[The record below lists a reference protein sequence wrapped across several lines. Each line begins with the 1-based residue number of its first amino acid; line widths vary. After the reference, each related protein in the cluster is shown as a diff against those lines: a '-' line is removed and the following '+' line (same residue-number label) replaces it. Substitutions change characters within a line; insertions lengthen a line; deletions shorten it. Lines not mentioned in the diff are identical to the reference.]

1 MEIGEQVGKYV
12 VEAELGRG
20 GMGVVYRAR
29 HATLERTVAL
39 KVLSPKLAP
48 DSSARGRFVREAQ
61 AIARLNHPGIVQIFD
76 IEEQEELLYLVME
89 FVEGDNLDGLLK
101 KTSISFRRAARIVAD
116 LAAALHFAHEKGVVH
131 RDVKPANI
139 LLTPHRTVK
148 LADFGL
154 AHLLDR
160 EMGLTK
166 TGMVVGS
173 PHYMSPEQCQGNPVD
188 RRADVY
194 ALGIVL
200 YRMLVGSV
208 PFSAPNSLSVLVS
221 QVQEPTPDP
230 LAKNPQVPL
239 PLRDV
244 IVRAMEKNPDARFQ
258 TMREMQRALLAWLGE
273 PLPDDREEFLKQKGG
288 DVPTVLLPGVPP
300 GASSGPGAR
309 AATATEAIPPGALPT
324 ALSTPPPTAA
334 SHARPS
340 SALAPPEEVETLS
353 SPTPFPSVTGA
364 ASPGSGADERGPS
377 RPRARRHREA
387 EPVPVVVRTSRSGWI
402 PGIVVGIL
410 IAAAVWAW
418 QSGMIRIGPPRGS
431 EAPVATAAVPPPST
445 VPQAGAPVTP
455 PPEATAGPVVPTP
468 GDEAAAATPGAGAT
482 PGPATPAVPSPAP
495 APTAV
500 PAPSPTAGPRELTVP
515 LPASDPRRKAGAVC
529 VVERGLNFQWLE
541 GDERSQTF
549 RRKVWLDFG
558 LDPAAPKAG
567 EPFFVVVWLRNDAGE
582 AVVVERVVPEPADE
596 AAHPKAVPGVTLPLT
611 VPPRSTRPL
620 VMFEVSRLPES
631 GVVRGVRAFAAGNLS
646 WGRSAEIQPCR

>member
-76 IEEQEELLYLVME
+76 IEEQGELLYLVME

-101 KTSISFRRAARIVAD
+101 KTSISFKRAARIVAD

-230 LAKNPQVPL
+230 LAKNPQVPV

-244 IVRAMEKNPDARFQ
+244 IVRAMEKDPNARFQ

-273 PLPDDREEFLKQKGG
+273 PLPDDREEFLKQKSV

-300 GASSGPGAR
+300 GAGSGPGAR
-309 AATATEAIPPGALPT
+309 AATATEAIPAGALPT
-324 ALSTPPPTAA
+324 ALS
-334 SHARPS
+334 S
-340 SALAPPEEVETLS
+340 
-353 SPTPFPSVTGA
+353 
-364 ASPGSGADERGPS
+364 
-377 RPRARRHREA
+377 
-387 EPVPVVVRTSRSGWI
+387 
-402 PGIVVGIL
+402 
-410 IAAAVWAW
+410 
-418 QSGMIRIGPPRGS
+418 
-431 EAPVATAAVPPPST
+431 
-445 VPQAGAPVTP
+445 
-455 PPEATAGPVVPTP
+455 
-468 GDEAAAATPGAGAT
+468 
-482 PGPATPAVPSPAP
+482 
-495 APTAV
+495 
-500 PAPSPTAGPRELTVP
+500 
-515 LPASDPRRKAGAVC
+515 
-529 VVERGLNFQWLE
+529 
-541 GDERSQTF
+541 
-549 RRKVWLDFG
+549 
-558 LDPAAPKAG
+558 
-567 EPFFVVVWLRNDAGE
+567 
-582 AVVVERVVPEPADE
+582 
-596 AAHPKAVPGVTLPLT
+596 
-611 VPPRSTRPL
+611 
-620 VMFEVSRLPES
+620 
-631 GVVRGVRAFAAGNLS
+631 
-646 WGRSAEIQPCR
+646 

>member
-48 DSSARGRFVREAQ
+48 DSSARGRFIREAQ

-76 IEEQEELLYLVME
+76 IEEQGELLYLIME
-89 FVEGDNLDGLLK
+89 FVDGESLDGLLK
-101 KTSISFRRAARIVAD
+101 RASVSFQRAARIAAD

-139 LLTPHRTVK
+139 LLTPHRVVK

-188 RRADVY
+188 RRADIY

-200 YRMLVGSV
+200 FRMLTGSV
-208 PFSAPNSLSVLVS
+208 PFSAINSLAVLLS

-230 LAKNPQVPL
+230 LTKNPSIPL

-244 IVRAMEKNPDARFQ
+244 ILRAMQKDPEARYP

-273 PLPDDREEFLKQKGG
+273 PLPDDHDEFVKRKDV
-288 DVPTVLLPGVPP
+288 DVPTVLLPGILP
-300 GASSGPGAR
+300 GAPAPRAQGATVALSPGA
-309 AATATEAIPPGALPT
+309 APT
-324 ALSTPPPTAA
+324 TVSTPPP
-334 SHARPS
+334 SGS
-340 SALAPPEEVETLS
+340 EGEEVETLS
-353 SPTPFPSVTGA
+353 SPTPFPSVPAGLA
-364 ASPGSGADERGPS
+364 ARPAPRTRT
-377 RPRARRHREA
+377 RPRPEVPAPAPAR
-387 EPVPVVVRTSRSGWI
+387 PSRSGWL
-402 PGIVVGIL
+402 PGILIGIL

-418 QSGMIRIGPPRGS
+418 QSGLIRIGPL
-431 EAPVATAAVPPPST
+431 EVAPGPTPLAT
-445 VPQAGAPVTP
+445 VPAPTPLAGPEALPTP
-455 PPEATAGPVVPTP
+455 PATGALEVPTP
-468 GDEAAAATPGAGAT
+468 GAEAPAGTPGAQT
-482 PGPATPAVPSPAP
+482 PLAAETPLAAPTPAAGVPTAV
-495 APTAV
+495 PTAV
-500 PAPSPTAGPRELTVP
+500 PAPSPTAGPRQYSVP
-515 LPASDPRRKAGAVC
+515 LPMGDPRRTSGAVC
-529 VVERGLNFQWLE
+529 VTEQGLNFRWLD
-541 GDERSQTF
+541 GDTRYQLF
-549 RRKVWLDFG
+549 RQKVWLDFG
-558 LDPAAPKAG
+558 LDPPDPKAG
-567 EPFFVVVWLRNDAGE
+567 APFFVVVWFRNDSGE
-582 AVVVERVVPEPADE
+582 PIVVERAVAEPETDGAPVRL
-596 AAHPKAVPGVTLPLT
+596 VPGVSLPLT
-611 VPPRSTRPL
+611 VPARSTRPL
-620 VMFEVSRLPES
+620 AMFEVSQLPE
-631 GVVRGVRAFAAGNLS
+631 GGLVRGIRAHATGNHS
-646 WGRSAEIQPCR
+646 WGRTADIRSCR